1 MFSNKFLK
9 LITSM
14 PVILI
19 ILYFIPFL
27 GVCLI
32 FLRYFMSSIRKRV
45 YTPIVLFIIGL
56 LILIPKFL
64 NVISDVVSFDIN
76 SIPYLSDI
84 INSKTYNTEMIEYS
98 KFIICTAIVLVII
111 SFILEKIFNKIK
123 IGIRSYI
130 NSSIEKDAEISRE
143 NDIKMKIQQQKLK
156 NTNYVRCPNCGSN
169 NILSEKTGTCQFC
182 RRTIENKKY
191 IG

>member
-156 NTNYVRCPNCGSN
+156 NTNYVRCPNCGAN
-169 NILSEKTGTCQFC
+169 NIL
-182 RRTIENKKY
+182 
-191 IG
+191 